1 MLIHKSEAFRLLSNP
16 DLEGSDVTEGLA
28 RTGIECIDACHCRG
42 RPSFNEVRSEVV
54 KMEHEESSR
63 KHSISSFDSLG
74 KGEER
79 KRVRR
84 SPFSPQL
91 VTYNRIKEASEIEVG
106 SRASRRCSN
115 RTRVSSKS
123 SWRILLGISAP
134 VKTSRAESGRCGH
147 RVRNNEASFERELN
161 GCHALTAPVTHQAQS
176 CGNSTATSF

>member
-1 MLIHKSEAFRLLSNP
+1 M
-16 DLEGSDVTEGLA
+16 
-28 RTGIECIDACHCRG
+28 
-42 RPSFNEVRSEVV
+42 
-54 KMEHEESSR
+54 KMEDEESGR

-91 VTYNRIKEASEIEVG
+91 VTYNRINEASEIEVG
-106 SRASRRCSN
+106 SRASRGCSN

-134 VKTSRAESGRCGH
+134 VKHLGWSRGDAVTRSGTMRHLSNES
-147 RVRNNEASFERELN
+147 
-161 GCHALTAPVTHQAQS
+161 
-176 CGNSTATSF
+176 